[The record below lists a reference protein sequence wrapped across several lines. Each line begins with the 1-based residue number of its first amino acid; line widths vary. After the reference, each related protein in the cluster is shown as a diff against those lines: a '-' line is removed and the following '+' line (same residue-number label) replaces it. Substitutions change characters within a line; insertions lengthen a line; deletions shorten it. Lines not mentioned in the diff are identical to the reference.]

1 MNDQTYRSDIAR
13 AIRRVLIDA
22 LGSDLLE
29 EELGYSDN
37 LRELLAMDS
46 VAVIGFIVALEKE
59 FGVTFEPEWLDLER
73 LTDLPTLADYIHRRT
88 TGSLADSIGPASV

>member
-1 MNDQTYRSDIAR
+1 MSHLTDSTGIAQR
-13 AIRRVLIDA
+13 IRRVLIEA
-22 LGSDLLE
+22 LRLDLSQ
-29 EELGYSDN
+29 EELGYSDH
-37 LRELLAMDS
+37 LHDLVAMDS